1 MDASTSSK
9 GWVGLDKT
17 PVLLNRKRKE
27 MKAVSGFIVTGIA
40 FVAVSLS
47 LLYYKS
53 SAKTSSVESDAVAY
67 DGPRTL
73 EWLHSLY
80 RSVHHRFEQ

>member
-1 MDASTSSK
+1 
-9 GWVGLDKT
+9 
-17 PVLLNRKRKE
+17 

-53 SAKTSSVESDAVAY
+53 SAKTSSMESDAVAY
-67 DGPRTL
+67 DGPCTRR
-73 EWLHSLY
+73 WLHSL
-80 RSVHHRFEQ
+80 